1 MKKISVLSAVV
12 FIWVCTSG
20 FAMAAEPTEKE
31 MLSALQG
38 GWGQVGQQANN
49 MSENCKN
56 IRERNDPLAA
66 LACVFGGIQQEV
78 HRSISITG
86 FEKVGCGKARAAGY
100 VCDYRIKLS
109 GPMLPNTWSPIE
121 TKRFIQTQGR
131 WVTAG

>member
-1 MKKISVLSAVV
+1 MRKISVLSTVV

-20 FAMAAEPTEKE
+20 FAIAAEPTEKE

-38 GWGQVGQQANN
+38 YWDQVGQQAND
-49 MSENCKN
+49 MSEQCKY
-56 IRERNDPLAA
+56 IRERNDPIAA

-109 GPMLPNTWSPIE
+109 GHMLPNTWSSIE
-121 TKRFIQTQGR
+121 TKRFIQTQGH
-131 WVTAG
+131 WVTAN

>member
-1 MKKISVLSAVV
+1 MKKISVLSAVAFIPV
-12 FIWVCTSG
+12 FISG

-38 GWGQVGQQANN
+38 YWDQVGQQGND
-49 MSENCKN
+49 MSENCQY

-66 LACVFGGIQQEV
+66 LACLFGGIQQEV
-78 HRSISITG
+78 HRSVSITG

-100 VCDYRIKLS
+100 ICDYRIRLS
-109 GPMLPNTWSPIE
+109 GPMVPNTWSSIE

-131 WVTAG
+131 WVTAN

>member
-38 GWGQVGQQANN
+38 GWGQVGQQANG
-49 MSENCKN
+49 MSEQCKY